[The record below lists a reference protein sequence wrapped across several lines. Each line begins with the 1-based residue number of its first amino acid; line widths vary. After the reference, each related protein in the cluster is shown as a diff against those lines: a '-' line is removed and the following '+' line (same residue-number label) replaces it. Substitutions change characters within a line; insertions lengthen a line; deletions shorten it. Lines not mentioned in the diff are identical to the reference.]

1 MNVLRT
7 NMTAIERVVNVLI
20 HKEPTYAYAFLG
32 IQAMEST
39 VQVRNVY
46 LR

>member
-7 NMTAIERVVNVLI
+7 NITAIKRVLHVLT
-20 HKEPTYAYAFLG
+20 HKEPTNANAILG
-32 IQAMEST
+32 MQAMELL